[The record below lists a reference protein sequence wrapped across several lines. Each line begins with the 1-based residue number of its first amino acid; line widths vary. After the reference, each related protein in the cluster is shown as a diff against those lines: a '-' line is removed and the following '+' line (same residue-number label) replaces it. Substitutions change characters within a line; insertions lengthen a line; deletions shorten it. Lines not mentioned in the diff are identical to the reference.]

1 MEAAFNQTAP
11 LRGKNIFCV
20 ARPFR
25 DGKKIAF
32 PASHPSFSNTMN
44 NIPNSQK
51 KPPVAAT
58 LVEKLRNSREFSISV
73 LIHIIF
79 VALFGGTVL
88 FQAAMEPPD
97 FEGEG
102 GFVTGGGEQVTAP
115 AQPVQQ
121 MPQTQ
126 DITVTATPVN
136 TSQLSA
142 ITTTATSPMN
152 FNMTQMVMAPQMPVA
167 PTATQMAA
175 PKPTGPPAGAMGGIS
190 PSDASAIRE
199 FTGGWGKGTG
209 SGTGNR
215 KRVYD
220 FTAYLAKYDG
230 GNWWSTV
237 QGKYDGDSVKDGAPI
252 VRGSLPN
259 LLAFMNNL
267 SDPTLEVKTNY
278 NRVQAI
284 KLDSQDLFATKPP
297 FIFITGTRDFTLT
310 QTEVDNLRKYLR
322 LGGAIWGDSSVPG
335 RNSRFDIAFRREM
348 RRVIPDKDKDWEEL
362 PKDHE
367 IFNPAKAFFKD
378 VSSAPPGLNF
388 YEEPVYVLR
397 IYGSGTKADPGKI
410 AIIYTSNDYGDMWQ
424 IGVKDGKIMND
435 MAGGDMNDRGNWVAM
450 NPALWHNRE
459 VYVKNI
465 SYPAL
470 EKTYRFGTNMVLHL
484 LTRWDS
490 LKGSGGPSL

>member
-1 MEAAFNQTAP
+1 M
-11 LRGKNIFCV
+11 L
-20 ARPFR
+20 
-25 DGKKIAF
+25 KKILS
-32 PASHPSFSNTMN
+32 PP
-44 NIPNSQK
+44 IPNIVNSNPTDSPK
-51 KPPVAAT
+51 KPNWVNKFV
-58 LVEKLRNSREFSISV
+58 LKLQTSREFTISL
-73 LIHIIF
+73 LIHVIF
-79 VALFGGTVL
+79 VAVFGGTVL
-88 FQAAMEPPD
+88 FQAVQEPPD

-102 GFVTGGGEQVTAP
+102 GFVAGGGEQVAAP
-115 AQPVQQ
+115 PQPAQQ

-136 TSQLSA
+136 TSPINA
-142 ITTTATSPMN
+142 ITTTATSSLN
-152 FNMTQMVMAPQMPVA
+152 FNMAQMVMAPPMPTS
-167 PTATQMAA
+167 PTASQMSA
-175 PKPTGPPAGAMGGIS
+175 PKPTGPPAGASGGMS
-190 PSDASAIRE
+190 GADASAISE
-199 FTGGWGKGTG
+199 FTKGWGKGTG
-209 SGTGNR
+209 SGTGSR
-215 KRVYD
+215 RRVFE

-237 QGKYDGDSVKDGAPI
+237 QGKYDGDSVKDGAEI

-267 SDPTLEVKTNY
+267 SDPTLEIKTNY
-278 NRVQAI
+278 NRVKAV
-284 KLDSQDLFATKPP
+284 KLDSPELFTVKPP

-310 QTEVDNLRKYLR
+310 QAEVENLRKYLR

-367 IFNPAKAFFKD
+367 VFNPKKAFFKD
-378 VSSAPPGLNF
+378 VTSAPAGLNF

-424 IGVKDGKIMND
+424 IGIKDGKIMSD

-450 NPALWHNRE
+450 NPSLWHNRE

-465 SYPAL
+465 TFGAL

-484 LTRWDS
+484 LTRWES
-490 LKGSGGPSL
+490 LKGGGGSNL

>member
-1 MEAAFNQTAP
+1 
-11 LRGKNIFCV
+11 
-20 ARPFR
+20 
-25 DGKKIAF
+25 
-32 PASHPSFSNTMN
+32 MN
-44 NIPNSQK
+44 AIPESPK
-51 KPPVAAT
+51 KPPLFEK
-58 LVEKLRNSREFSISV
+58 LVEKLRNSREFTISV

-88 FQAAMEPPD
+88 FQAVMEPPD

-102 GFVTGGGEQVTAP
+102 GFVTGGGEVAAAP
-115 AQPVQQ
+115 TQTLQQ
-121 MPQTQ
+121 MPPTQ
-126 DITVTATPVN
+126 DITITATPVN
-136 TSQLSA
+136 TSPLAA
-142 ITTTATSPMN
+142 ITTTGANDMN
-152 FNMTQMVMAPQMPVA
+152 FNMAQLVMAPPTPAA
-167 PTATQMAA
+167 PTAMQMSA
-175 PKPTGPPAGAMGGIS
+175 PQPAGPPAGSMAGMS
-190 PSDASAIRE
+190 AADASAIRE
-199 FTGGWGKGTG
+199 FTGGWGKGRGT
-209 SGTGNR
+209 GTGNR

-220 FTAYLAKYDG
+220 FTAYLARYEG

-267 SDPTLEVKTNY
+267 SDPTLEVRTNY

-284 KLDSQDLFATKPP
+284 KLDSQELFSTKPP
-297 FIFITGTRDFTLT
+297 FIFMTGTRDFTLS
-310 QTEVDNLRKYLR
+310 QAEVENLRKYLR

-348 RRVIPDKDKDWEEL
+348 RRVIPDRDKDWEEL

-367 IFNPAKAFFKD
+367 VFNPQRAFFKD
-378 VSSAPPGLNF
+378 VTSAPPGLNF

-397 IYGSGTKADPGKI
+397 MYGSGTKADPGKI

-424 IGVKDGKIMND
+424 IGIKDGKIMSD
-435 MAGGDMNDRGNWVAM
+435 MATDMNDRGNWVAM
-450 NPALWHNRE
+450 NPSLWHNRE

-465 SYPAL
+465 AYPAL

-484 LTRWDS
+484 LTRWDT

>member
-1 MEAAFNQTAP
+1 VN
-11 LRGKNIFCV
+11 
-20 ARPFR
+20 
-25 DGKKIAF
+25 D
-32 PASHPSFSNTMN
+32 
-44 NIPNSQK
+44 NIPNPK
-51 KPPVAAT
+51 KSPHLLERFVSN
-58 LVEKLRNSREFSISV
+58 LRNSREFTISL

-79 VALFGGTVL
+79 VAVFGGTVL
-88 FQAAMEPPD
+88 FQAVQEPPD
-97 FEGEG
+97 FEGDG
-102 GFVTGGGEQVTAP
+102 GFVTGGGEQVAAP

-126 DITVTATPVN
+126 DITITATPVN
-136 TSQLSA
+136 TSPLTA
-142 ITTTATSPMN
+142 ITSTAATTLD
-152 FNMTQMVMAPQMPVA
+152 FNMAQMVMAPPMPTA

-175 PKPTGPPAGAMGGIS
+175 QRPAGPPAGSMAGMS
-190 PSDASAIRE
+190 SADASAIRE

-209 SGTGNR
+209 AGTGSR

-220 FTAYLAKYDG
+220 FTAYLARYDG

-237 QGKYDGDSVKDGAPI
+237 QGKYDGDSVKDGAAI

-267 SDPTLEVKTNY
+267 ADPTLEVKTNY

-284 KLDSQDLFATKPP
+284 KLDSQELFATKPP

-310 QTEVDNLRKYLR
+310 QAEVDNLRKYLR

-348 RRVIPDKDKDWEEL
+348 RRVIPDRDKDWEEL

-367 IFNPAKAFFKD
+367 VFNPRTAFFKD
-378 VSSAPPGLNF
+378 VTSAPPGLNF

-397 IYGSGTKADPGKI
+397 MYGSGTKADPGKI

-424 IGVKDGKIMND
+424 VGIKDGKILSD
-435 MAGGDMNDRGNWVAM
+435 MATDMNDRGNWIAM

-465 SYPAL
+465 SLPAL

-490 LKGSGGPSL
+490 LKGSGGSSL